1 MERKLKRIL
10 GILMT
15 FVMVVGLLPY
25 TALVTYATDPI
36 PVTSITLS
44 NPNIIISEY
53 NSGYL
58 YAMVE
63 PYDATDSSITWTV
76 DNPKVVGIRN
86 DGDNIE
92 IIPLGSGTANITATA
107 NDGSGVSA
115 TGTVTVFDNFNI
127 SVQYGENNR
136 IYTANQVLEGNFLYY
151 LQNELLN
158 TYGNIDN
165 ITVSD
170 SSIIYA
176 AYENN
181 EWILKV
187 NKEFNNQQWVKLTI
201 NNQEYTVY
209 LTYSKPDYKQV
220 GSNKYVMYRKTN
232 EGFDVI
238 GRDEN
243 TFIQTTFAY
252 GGYSTYMQVNSN
264 DKILF
269 DDFFIGKKYSQND
282 VDAYV
287 TAKVRGKSVIVTY
300 HVTNTAEEVKTVKI
314 GSCAD
319 TQIYR
324 DDRAPVSFT
333 TDGIRMT
340 SIDEKYEFK
349 LSPVNDAFTTRW
361 YGYYGERYGKVF
373 VNRDDTSTYTQDS
386 GVAWSWTMEVP
397 AGATVERSALLSA
410 GEAGTSEII
419 YDSNG
424 GEGSMDPTVEIP
436 DGVAKVTLNANE
448 FTKEGYS
455 FIGWDTDSAGTTVVY
470 EDEQEIVIPDTDIT
484 LYAVWESLQSI
495 ESTSSGYNG
504 SYDGNPHG
512 ITVSVTDPASGATV
526 KYGTVE
532 GTYNLSSSPTITN
545 VSDSP
550 LTVYYQIKAD
560 GYSTKTGSETVTIS
574 KAAITPTVSITGW
587 TYGQEANAP
596 SVTGNT
602 GNGTVT
608 YTYAV
613 KNGTT
618 FTSTVPTQAGE
629 YTVKA
634 SIAATTNY
642 AGGEATADF
651 TISKAAIAP
660 TVSIEGWTYGE
671 DANEPS
677 VTGNAGEADVIYTYA
692 VKGSD
697 EYTEI
702 VPTQAGEYTVKAVVV
717 ESSNYEG
724 EVATADFVISKA
736 SIESMNSL
744 TAKQKASAK
753 KMVYN
758 GKNVE
763 LVKAPVSLP
772 EGYVKA
778 MYSINGGKTWTNAIP
793 KGKNAGKYTVLV
805 KFIGDSNHND
815 FECTALKSEITKA
828 NITIT
833 AIDKSTYLEAD
844 IAKLTYKISGAYVKG
859 DNLGI
864 TLKTTAKKTSAVG
877 KYPITI
883 SWNKNSNYN
892 VTLKKGTYTIKD
904 RVTATERAASKL
916 TLDYGFKV
924 NWTNDGIVV
933 KWGKAN
939 KADRFEIYAAYC
951 GPDNCKLIKA
961 VSGKNQQYTFTKIN
975 GKNLD
980 KTQTVKIYVVAYRKI
995 NGKEVRIT
1003 NTIMAHVVGPQHK
1016 NTNVKKVTVSK
1027 NSYTLQKGKTAKISA
1042 DVTLVNTKKDA
1053 LPNSHCPKFRYTSDN
1068 KDVATV
1074 DSNGKIK
1081 AVGKG
1086 TCNVYVYGV
1095 NGCAAKVKVTV
1106 K

>member
-1 MERKLKRIL
+1 MKTKRFLSIL
-10 GILMT
+10 LSLVLVLGMLPGMSLTAFADNNTTTITPGTDDAKTGTGTMT
-15 FVMVVGLLPY
+15 
-25 TALVTYATDPI
+25 
-36 PVTSITLS
+36 ITLK
-44 NPNIIISEY
+44 IK
-53 NSGYL
+53 
-58 YAMVE
+58 A
-63 PYDATDSSITWTV
+63 AQ
-76 DNPKVVGIRN
+76 
-86 DGDNIE
+86 
-92 IIPLGSGTANITATA
+92 NITASDVTA
-107 NDGSGVSA
+107 TYGDTNKSVSATTDGNGEISYTVKAGSENYIDVNASTGALTIKAVPADGKAYVTVTAAETTTGGTGSNGYAAATKDVTVNISKATVTIAAKDQSIYVGGTVPTLSGADFYTVSGLVGEETLTTNLTLAYQKNGEAATPDNTTAGTYDIVPSGASAGDNYNISYTNGTLTISNKGTQTISADNVTATYGDTNKSVSATVTEPATGGGDISYAVKDGSG
-115 TGTVTVFDNFNI
+115 
-127 SVQYGENNR
+127 
-136 IYTANQVLEGNFLYY
+136 
-151 LQNELLN
+151 
-158 TYGNIDN
+158 
-165 ITVSD
+165 
-170 SSIIYA
+170 
-176 AYENN
+176 
-181 EWILKV
+181 
-187 NKEFNNQQWVKLTI
+187 
-201 NNQEYTVY
+201 EY
-209 LTYSKPDYKQV
+209 
-220 GSNKYVMYRKTN
+220 
-232 EGFDVI
+232 I
-238 GRDEN
+238 
-243 TFIQTTFAY
+243 
-252 GGYSTYMQVNSN
+252 
-264 DKILF
+264 
-269 DDFFIGKKYSQND
+269 D
-282 VDAYV
+282 VDATTGALTIKKVPADGKAYV
-287 TAKVRGKSVIVTY
+287 TVTAAE
-300 HVTNTAEEVKTVKI
+300 TA
-314 GSCAD
+314 
-319 TQIYR
+319 
-324 DDRAPVSFT
+324 
-333 TDGIRMT
+333 
-340 SIDEKYEFK
+340 
-349 LSPVNDAFTTRW
+349 
-361 YGYYGERYGKVF
+361 
-373 VNRDDTSTYTQDS
+373 TYTQ
-386 GVAWSWTMEVP
+386 
-397 AGATVERSALLSA
+397 ATK
-410 GEAGTSEII
+410 
-419 YDSNG
+419 D
-424 GEGSMDPTVEIP
+424 
-436 DGVAKVTLNANE
+436 
-448 FTKEGYS
+448 
-455 FIGWDTDSAGTTVVY
+455 
-470 EDEQEIVIPDTDIT
+470 VI
-484 LYAVWESLQSI
+484 
-495 ESTSSGYNG
+495 
-504 SYDGNPHG
+504 
-512 ITVSVTDPASGATV
+512 
-526 KYGTVE
+526 
-532 GTYNLSSSPTITN
+532 
-545 VSDSP
+545 
-550 LTVYYQIKAD
+550 
-560 GYSTKTGSETVTIS
+560 VTIS
-574 KAAITPTVSITGW
+574 KADSAPATVTANNRTYDGTEKPLVTVDESTLVGGTMYYAVTTENTAPTDNNLYTTSIPAKTNVGTYYVWYRVVGDVNHNDCEPSCVETVISKAVIAPTVSITGW

-618 FTSTVPTQAGE
+618 FTSTVPTNAGE

-634 SIAATTNY
+634 VIAATTNY
-642 AGGEATADF
+642 AGSVATADF

-671 DANEPS
+671 EANEPS

-692 VKGSD
+692 VKGSNEYTEIVPTQAGEYTVKAVVAVSSNYEGEVATADFTISKAAITPTVSIEGWTYGEEANEPSVTGNAGEADVIYTYAVKDSD

-702 VPTQAGEYTVKAVVV
+702 VPNQAGEYTVKAVVV

-763 LVKAPVSLP
+763 LVKAPASLP

-833 AIDKSTYLEAD
+833 AINKSTYLEAD

-980 KTQTVKIYVVAYRKI
+980 KTKTAKIYVVAYRKI